1 MIYYA
6 IVQRLSS
13 GYKETVIL
21 NCAVSESSFLAMY
34 EQMNNIVDD
43 EYSYR
48 VHRLSESDHK
58 TLKSC
63 SNHTDDRQTMLFQ
76 FIDRGS
82 VLPASNVVK
91 ESKCNITSRFVEEEL
106 DDFGFDFDY

>member
-6 IVQRLSS
+6 IVRSLSS
-13 GYKETVIL
+13 EYGKTVML
-21 NCAVSESSFLAMY
+21 NCTTTESSFLAMY

-43 EYSYR
+43 QYSYK

-58 TLKSC
+58 TLKSY
-63 SNHTDDRQTMLFQ
+63 SNHTDERQTMFSH
-76 FIDRGS
+76 FMDRGS
-82 VLPASNVVK
+82 VLPTINVVK

-106 DDFGFDFDY
+106 NDFGFDFDY

>member
-43 EYSYR
+43 QYSYK

-58 TLKSC
+58 TLRSC
-63 SNHTDDRQTMLFQ
+63 SNHTDERQTMLFQ

-82 VLPASNVVK
+82 ILPTSNIVK